1 MARARDSRTLSGVR
15 GALALGALLGSVA
28 CGRPGQAGGANGQSG
43 QIDLTSP
50 GGPSWPTEESSD
62 RAGGRALSDADVEQI
77 AVRVPL
83 QSVPTVSAR
92 SPSRGPA
99 NAKVT
104 LQIFSDFECPFCVQ
118 TAPAIAAVER
128 RYPQQLRVVWRNYP
142 LAFHARARPAAR
154 AALEA
159 FAEGGNTK
167 FWAVHDWLYGPRADL
182 SDAGLQQL
190 AAELSLDVARVA
202 QAAKSGQYDAQID
215 ADMAAAD
222 AAGVEGT
229 PAVFIN
235 DYYLMGARPETEYA
249 LVVARA
255 LREAG

>member
-1 MARARDSRTLSGVR
+1 MERARDSRPLRSVR
-15 GALALGALLGSVA
+15 GVLALGALLGSVA
-28 CGRPGQAGGANGQSG
+28 CGRPGQAGVQNG

-50 GGPSWPTEESSD
+50 GGPAWPTEEASE
-62 RAGGRALSDADVEQI
+62 RANGRELSDADVEQL
-77 AVRVPL
+77 AVRVPRK
-83 QSVPTVSAR
+83 QVPAVTTQ
-92 SPSRGPA
+92 SPSRGPE

-128 RYPQQLRVVWRNYP
+128 RYPDQLRVVWRNYP
-142 LAFHARARPAAR
+142 LPFHERARPAAR

-159 FAEGGNTK
+159 FAQGGNVK
-167 FWAVHDWLYGPRADL
+167 FWAMHDWLYGSRADL
-182 SDAGLQQL
+182 SDAGLQQ
-190 AAELSLDVARVA
+190 AATQLSLDATRVV
-202 QAAKSGQYDAQID
+202 QAARSAQYDARID

-222 AAGVEGT
+222 AAGIEGT

-235 DYYLMGARPETEYA
+235 DYYLMGARHENEYA

-255 LREAG
+255 LREAR